1 MWFDIFVQ
9 ALGFLGIAIAII
21 SVQFNSH
28 KNIVLFKTLAEIP
41 FLIQYIFL
49 NAYVGMV
56 MGVIGIIRN
65 IILRYKIK
73 HNQSTIPVI
82 IIASIITIT
91 AGIMT
96 ITLTFDATVSEMT
109 KFSTNIIT
117 ATFLAVL
124 FSAMSIL
131 AKLLTTVAY
140 GIKEPKT
147 IRALNFP
154 SSLLWFVYN
163 LVFFSL
169 AGVLNEVFVMS
180 SIIIAAIRYKNVP
193 RLNER
198 LNLQELINKNQDE

>member
-21 SVQFNSH
+21 AVQFNTH

-65 IILRYKIK
+65 IILRYKIR
-73 HNQSTIPVI
+73 HNQKTLPVI
-82 IIASIITIT
+82 ILASIITVT
-91 AGIMT
+91 AGIAT
-96 ITLTFDATVSEMT
+96 ITLTFDSTVEEMC
-109 KFSTNIIT
+109 KFSSNFSV
-117 ATFLAVL
+117 AVFLAIL
-124 FSAMSIL
+124 FSAMSIM
-131 AKLLTTVAY
+131 AKMLTTVAY
-140 GIKEPKT
+140 GIKEPKI

-154 SSLLWFVYN
+154 SSLLWFIYN

-169 AGVLNEVFVMS
+169 AGVLNEIFVMS
-180 SIIIAAIRYKNVP
+180 SIIIASIRYRNVP
-193 RLNER
+193 PLKQ
-198 LNLQELINKNQDE
+198 QENISVTEIEDN

>member
-21 SVQFNSH
+21 AVQFNTH

-82 IIASIITIT
+82 ILASIITIT
-91 AGIMT
+91 AGLMT
-96 ITLTFDATVSEMT
+96 IMLTFDATVGEMT
-109 KFSTNIIT
+109 KFSTNITT

-154 SSLLWFVYN
+154 SSLLWFIYN

-169 AGVLNEVFVMS
+169 AGVLNEVFVMT
-180 SIIIAAIRYKNVP
+180 SIVIAAIRYKNVP
-193 RLNER
+193 RLSER
-198 LNLQELINKNQDE
+198 LNIDELTTNEQK